1 MPLKMKEL
9 PELER
14 PYEKL
19 EKYGE
24 KMLSD
29 AELLAI
35 IIKNGTKE
43 ENSIDIANRILLM
56 SDTLKGLQTLSL
68 TELKNIKGIGKVK
81 AIQLKAICELA
92 KRMNQ
97 ENGIGIQVK
106 YPKDI
111 ANLFIDE
118 FKFEKQE
125 VLKLI
130 VLNSKNNIIKIMD
143 IANGETDYVSVGIK
157 QILIEV
163 IRLQANR
170 MIIVHNHPSGDSTPS
185 KQDIEFTHRLLK
197 ASKMLEIKLLDHIV
211 IGYNKYESIFSR
223 RDFFKWNY
231 WTLAQKI
238 LVLI

>member
-9 PELER
+9 PALER

-24 KMLSD
+24 RMLSD

-56 SDTLKGLQTLSL
+56 SDSLKGLQMLSL
-68 TELKNIKGIGKVK
+68 AELKNIKGIGKVK
-81 AIQLKAICELA
+81 AIQLKAICEIA

-97 ENGIGIQVK
+97 ENGIGVQIK

-111 ANLFIDE
+111 ANIFIQE

-125 VLKLI
+125 VLKLV
-130 VLNSKNNIIKIMD
+130 VLNSKNNIIKIVG
-143 IANGETDYVSVGIK
+143 ITNGEIDHVRVGIK
-157 QILIEV
+157 QILLEV
-163 IRLQANR
+163 IRMQANR
-170 MIIVHNHPSGDSTPS
+170 MIVVHNHPSGDPTPS
-185 KQDIEFTHRLLK
+185 KQDIEFTEKLLK
-197 ASKMLEIKLLDHIV
+197 AASMLEIKLLDHIV
-211 IGYNKYESIFSR
+211 IGYDKYESIFSR
-223 RDFFKWNY
+223 RDFKNEIIR
-231 WTLAQKI
+231 L
-238 LVLI
+238 

>member
-9 PELER
+9 PIQER

-56 SDTLKGLQTLSL
+56 SDSLKGLQTLSL
-68 TELKNIKGIGKVK
+68 AELKNIKGIGKVK

-97 ENGIGIQVK
+97 ENSVGIQVK
-106 YPKDI
+106 YPKDV
-111 ANLFIDE
+111 ANIFIDE
-118 FKFEKQE
+118 FKFEKHE
-125 VLKLI
+125 VLKLVI
-130 VLNSKNNIIKIMD
+130 LNSKNNILKVID
-143 IANGETDYVSVGIK
+143 IANGEADYILVGIK

-170 MIIVHNHPSGDSTPS
+170 MIVVHNHPSGDPTPS
-185 KQDIEFTHRLLK
+185 KQDIEFTEKLFK
-197 ASKMLEIKLLDHIV
+197 AANMLEIKLLDHIV
-211 IGYNKYESIFSR
+211 VGYNKYESIFTR
-223 RDFFKWNY
+223 RDFSK
-231 WTLAQKI
+231 
-238 LVLI
+238 

>member
-9 PELER
+9 PVLER

-24 KMLSD
+24 RMLSD

-56 SDTLKGLQTLSL
+56 SDSLKGLQILSL
-68 TELKNIKGIGKVK
+68 AELKNIKGIGKVK

-97 ENGIGIQVK
+97 ENGIGMQIK
-106 YPKDI
+106 YPKDVARI
-111 ANLFIDE
+111 FIEE

-125 VLKLI
+125 VLKLV
-130 VLNSKNNIIKIMD
+130 VLNSKNSIIKIID
-143 IANGETDYVSVGIK
+143 ITNGEIDQVRVGIK
-157 QILIEV
+157 QILLEV

-170 MIIVHNHPSGDSTPS
+170 MIVVHNHPSGDPTPS
-185 KQDIEFTHRLLK
+185 KQDLEFTKKLLK
-197 ASKMLEIKLLDHIV
+197 AASMLEIKLLDHVV
-211 IGYNKYESIFSR
+211 IGYDKYESIFSR
-223 RDFFKWNY
+223 EDFKNEIIR
-231 WTLAQKI
+231 L
-238 LVLI
+238 